1 VALKLYDAVRI
12 VRLLKAN
19 RYHDGTV
26 GVRRPPQVG
35 DLGTIVHE
43 YDREDPR
50 APLMVEKSDPDGHT
64 VWLADFE
71 PDELELV
78 ETFT

>member
-1 VALKLYDAVRI
+1 MLKLHDAVRI
-12 VRLLKAN
+12 VRLLTAN
-19 RYHDGTV
+19 RYYDGTV
-26 GVRRPPQVG
+26 GVRRLPEVG
-35 DLGTIVHE
+35 DLGMIVHE

-50 APLMVEKSDPDGHT
+50 APLMVEQSDADGNT

-78 ETFT
+78 DTSA